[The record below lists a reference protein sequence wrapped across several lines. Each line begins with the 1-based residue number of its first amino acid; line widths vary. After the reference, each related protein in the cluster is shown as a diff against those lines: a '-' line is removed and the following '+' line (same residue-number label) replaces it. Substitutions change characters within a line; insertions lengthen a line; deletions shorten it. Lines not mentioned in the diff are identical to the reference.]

1 MKRRMD
7 RMLLAA
13 GVSVLVACSA
23 TEAATETTSPREAI
37 GAAAAPIK
45 VTYFTPA
52 QTEGPYYP
60 VNKPK
65 DRDNDLVDL
74 EGSGGSPAGDILELG
89 GTLFDASGM
98 PVAGAVIEI
107 WQTDNNGVYLHPNDP
122 GTSRRDPH
130 FQFYGESVTADDG
143 SYRFRTIVPGH
154 YRPRPRHI
162 HVKIW
167 MKGRELLTTQ
177 FYFSDDP
184 YLASDS
190 VLGRATAGQRALY
203 IQLDEGPGTD
213 LSPARIGHRDIVLRT
228 HLSQP

>member
-1 MKRRMD
+1 
-7 RMLLAA
+7 MLLAV

-23 TEAATETTSPREAI
+23 TEAVAETTSAREAK
-37 GAAAAPIK
+37 GAGTVPIE

-74 EGSGGSPAGDILELG
+74 EGSGGSPAGDILEFG
-89 GTLFDASGM
+89 GRLFDASGV
-98 PVAGAVIEI
+98 PVAGAVVEI
-107 WQTDNNGVYLHPNDP
+107 WQTDNNGVYLHPDDP

-162 HVKIW
+162 HVKIT
-167 MKGRELLTTQ
+167 MNGRELLTTQ
-177 FYFSDDP
+177 FYFADDP

-190 VLGRATAGQRALY
+190 VIARATADQRALY
-203 IQLDEGPGTD
+203 MHPDEGTGTD
-213 LSPARIGHRDIVLRT
+213 LSPARIGKRDIVLRT
-228 HLSQP
+228 HLAR